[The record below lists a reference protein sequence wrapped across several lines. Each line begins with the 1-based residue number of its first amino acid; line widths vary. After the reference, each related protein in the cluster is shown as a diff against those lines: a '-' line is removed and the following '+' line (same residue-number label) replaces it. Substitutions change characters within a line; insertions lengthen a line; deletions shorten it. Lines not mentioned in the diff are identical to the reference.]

1 MMKKYDLVV
10 TVMTMVLIAMSV
22 SAGAVTTQKYGD
34 FNDNQAAYAGFVFT
48 PDLPQYTE
56 TGDPMPQTAYLTS
69 WTYAKSSSGYGGA
82 AKTYLAIYMY
92 NATTGYHTLLGTSTN
107 YIDFPATTNLALMT
121 WYFDY
126 IPLDK
131 DTQYAIMF
139 VNELGVISAGGIELD
154 TTNTTTNG
162 VIQIGRVTVNQPT
175 WEPHFEATY
184 ESTTPFPTY
193 VSPADSE
200 NNVVTDV
207 TLSWMA
213 PTAFTAIGYNVYV
226 DPYEPNL
233 SAADA
238 TWYSAAQAGT
248 TYTPSPKLA
257 NDTTYYWRVEALE
270 PNLVAPYTPIPHSG
284 PAWEFTTAPM
294 AVVIVTNPASQTVQ
308 AGDTVVL
315 TLDALNAASYQWY
328 KDGSLLMDQTK
339 ASLTLTDVQLA
350 NEGFYT
356 CTASNALPSS
366 ATSVP
371 AQVMTRRLA
380 GWWKLD
386 DPNTTG
392 GFLADSVQEEIP
404 GAPAHI
410 ATASEYRIAVGKDGG
425 AIELNGTTTR
435 LVTVSDSTSFFN
447 FYPQGYTISAWIN
460 RSAATAWGAYVS
472 KQAPA
477 TTEPAAPAKG
487 FILTH
492 NASGQAV
499 HTLRTVTPN
508 DLSSNVKVD
517 DSTWHLA
524 TGTYDAATKTSRIY
538 VDGLLRN
545 QVTYTAHPEISP
557 AALMFGAELPNG
569 NVAYT
574 GLLDDVRIWTYP
586 LDAQAV
592 ANLYTNFNPGIYV
605 CLERPELDITGPNG
619 VPDCKVDLYE
629 FAEVAAEWLNCGLY
643 PASNCS
649 N

>member
-10 TVMTMVLIAMSV
+10 IVMTVVLMGMSV

-48 PDLPQYTE
+48 PYLLQYTE
-56 TGDPMPQTAYLTS
+56 TGNPMPQTAYLTS

-82 AKTYLAIYMY
+82 AKTYLAIYRY

-107 YIDFPATTNLALMT
+107 YIDFPAATNLSLMT

-131 DTQYAIMF
+131 DTQYALMF
-139 VNELGVISAGGIELD
+139 VNELGVISAGGVEMD
-154 TTNTTTNG
+154 TTNATTNG

-175 WEPHFEATY
+175 WESHFEATY
-184 ESTTPFPTY
+184 ENTTPFPTY

-207 TLSWMA
+207 TLSWTA
-213 PTAFTAIGYNVYV
+213 PTAFTPVGYNVYV

-233 SAADA
+233 TAVDA

-248 TYTPSPKLA
+248 TYTPSPVLA

-270 PNLVAPYTPIPHSG
+270 PNLVAPYMPIPHSG

-294 AVVIVTNPASQTVQ
+294 AVVIVTNPASRTVP

-315 TLDALNAASYQWY
+315 TLEALNAASYQWY
-328 KDGSLLMDQTK
+328 KDGSLLTGQTNVT
-339 ASLTLTDVQLA
+339 LTLTDVQLA
-350 NEGFYT
+350 DEGFYT
-356 CTASNALPSS
+356 CTASNTLPSS
-366 ATSVP
+366 TTSAA

-386 DPNTTG
+386 DPNTTD
-392 GFLADSVQEEIP
+392 GFLADSVQEEVP

-410 ATASEYRIAVGKDGG
+410 ATASEYRVAVGKNGG
-425 AIELNGTTTR
+425 AIELNGTVTR
-435 LVTVSDSTSFFN
+435 LVTVSDSASFFN
-447 FYPQGYTISAWIN
+447 FYPQGYTVSCWVNMPEKVSADP
-460 RSAATAWGAYVS
+460 WGAFVC
-472 KQAPA
+472 KQDFDPA
-477 TTEPAAPAKG
+477 RG
-487 FILTH
+487 FILT
-492 NASGQAV
+492 NNNIGNAV
-499 HTLRTVTPN
+499 HTLRQSFS
-508 DLSSNVKVD
+508 DLYSGFSAD
-517 DSTWHLA
+517 TGSWRLI
-524 TGTYDAATKTSRIY
+524 TGTYDAATKTGKIY
-538 VDGLLRN
+538 FDGTLRN
-545 QVTYTAHPEISP
+545 QAVSTGTPTINDQP
-557 AALMFGAELPNG
+557 LIFGAENLTATTAP
-569 NVAYT
+569 YK

-629 FAEVAAEWLNCGLY
+629 FAEVAAEWLKCGLS
-643 PASNCS
+643 PASDCS

>member
-1 MMKKYDLVV
+1 MMKKVYFA
-10 TVMTMVLIAMSV
+10 VMATTMVLMGMSV
-22 SAGAVTTQKYGD
+22 NSGAATMQKYGD
-34 FNDNQAAYAGFVFT
+34 FNDNQAAFAGFVFT

-82 AKTYLAIYMY
+82 AMTYLAIYMY
-92 NATTGYHTLLGTSTN
+92 DATTGYHTLLGTSTN
-107 YIDFPATTNLALMT
+107 YIDFPATTNLSLMT

-126 IPLDK
+126 IPLDR

-139 VNELGVISAGGIELD
+139 VNELGVSSAGGVELD
-154 TTNTTTNG
+154 TTNATTNG
-162 VIQIGRVTVNQPT
+162 VIQIGQVKVNQPT
-175 WEPHFEATY
+175 WETHFEATY

-200 NNVVTDV
+200 NNVATDV
-207 TLSWMA
+207 TLSWTA
-213 PTAFTAIGYNVYV
+213 PTAFTPVGYNVYI
-226 DPYEPNL
+226 DLYEPNL
-233 SAADA
+233 TAADA
-238 TWYSAAQAGT
+238 AWYSAGQAGT
-248 TYTPSPKLA
+248 TYTPSPVLA
-257 NDTTYYWRVEALE
+257 SDTIYYWRVEALE
-270 PNLVAPYTPIPHSG
+270 PNLVAPYMPIPHSG
-284 PAWEFTTAPM
+284 PAWQFTTAPK
-294 AVVIVTNPASQTVQ
+294 AVVIVTNPASQTVP

-315 TLDALNAASYQWY
+315 TMDALNATSYQWY
-328 KDGSLLMDQTK
+328 KDGSLVIDQTT
-339 ASLTLTDVQLA
+339 ATLTLTDVQLA
-350 NEGFYT
+350 DEGFYT

-380 GWWKLD
+380 GWWKLE

-392 GFLADSVQEEIP
+392 GFLADSVQTEVP

-410 ATASEYRIAVGKDGG
+410 ATAAEYRVAVGKEGS
-425 AIELNGTTTR
+425 AIELNGTTNR

-447 FYPQGYTISAWIN
+447 FYPQGYTVSAWIN

-492 NASGQAV
+492 NASGQPV
-499 HTLRTVTPN
+499 HTLRTVNPN
-508 DLSSNVKVD
+508 DLSSNVEAD
-517 DSTWHLA
+517 DNTWHLA
-524 TGTYDAATKTSRIY
+524 TGTYDAATKTSKIY

-545 QVTYTAHPEISP
+545 QVTYTAHPAISP
-557 AALMFGAELPNG
+557 AAVMFGAELPNG
-569 NVAYT
+569 NIAYT

-586 LDAQAV
+586 LDDQAV
-592 ANLYTNFNPGIYV
+592 ANLYTDFNPDIYV
-605 CLERPELDITGPNG
+605 CLERPELDVTGPNG

-629 FAEVAAEWLNCGLY
+629 FAEVAAEWLECGLY
-643 PASNCS
+643 PPSNCS